1 MTGSQDIS
9 CAPLP
14 SSHSPASTS
23 SVSSAGSYGGYS
35 GSCTS
40 SHPAPPPSRGHP
52 PAPGSYPLPV
62 TGYVTSQQPPS
73 SDQTDGGMASNG
85 GGLCT
90 YPAPV
95 LSGDK
100 LGHETAHMTGPPGF
114 MGWPEGEGL
123 PPGPHY
129 PAYPGYEAAPA
140 PGYPPVVINPAAN
153 GGCEPGAPGHGV
165 TVTTVTGDSG
175 PASSRGQHTV
185 HFHVHQ
191 GEAVSLQLGTEVQMI
206 QGPAT
211 VRMVSTSH
219 EPPVPLPV
227 QVPPGHFVHQLVDEN
242 GILQHVILSQH
253 PTPGLYPSPAIP
265 PHGPAQPPNGTSQN
279 GWQPGAGGQGY
290 VEPTGVPPPTIQC
303 TGPPPAFWNS
313 NESRETQPPRPGK
326 NKNKNRD
333 YNNRYGKGKPS
344 GSSSPSLSVQS
355 TPPQSPVKPR
365 GNAYNG
371 RSSGGWKGSSAT
383 VDDSDESGIG
393 VTGDEDQEEKQ
404 LLLEILSNIRT
415 PGVPEI
421 RARNALLCWAPPT
434 MEPGDTAKFEGVKP
448 IQDTDLEYEVLMSD
462 KGRDGKY
469 RSIFSG
475 ASKDCY
481 LTDLRPH
488 TEYHIRVHAV
498 LKSMNLKGG
507 ASDTVSFVTL
517 ACEPDQPAAPKLV
530 TRSKTS
536 IQLKWN
542 NPGDNGAHIQHFILE
557 SDEGTTATSPV
568 TGHFSTIFEGR
579 SKSFNV
585 QKLQPSTPYKFRLIA
600 VNELGR

>member
-1 MTGSQDIS
+1 
-9 CAPLP
+9 
-14 SSHSPASTS
+14 
-23 SVSSAGSYGGYS
+23 
-35 GSCTS
+35 
-40 SHPAPPPSRGHP
+40 
-52 PAPGSYPLPV
+52 
-62 TGYVTSQQPPS
+62 
-73 SDQTDGGMASNG
+73 MAII
-85 GGLCT
+85 L
-90 YPAPV
+90 
-95 LSGDK
+95 
-100 LGHETAHMTGPPGF
+100 
-114 MGWPEGEGL
+114 
-123 PPGPHY
+123 
-129 PAYPGYEAAPA
+129 
-140 PGYPPVVINPAAN
+140 
-153 GGCEPGAPGHGV
+153 
-165 TVTTVTGDSG
+165 
-175 PASSRGQHTV
+175 
-185 HFHVHQ
+185 
-191 GEAVSLQLGTEVQMI
+191 
-206 QGPAT
+206 
-211 VRMVSTSH
+211 
-219 EPPVPLPV
+219 
-227 QVPPGHFVHQLVDEN
+227 QVPPGHFVHQLVDEH

-253 PTPGLYPSPAIP
+253 PTPGLYPAPTSAMPPQAPA
-265 PHGPAQPPNGTSQN
+265 NGQTSQN
-279 GWQPGAGGQGY
+279 NGYGGPGY
-290 VEPTGVPPPTIQC
+290 VDPATGVAPPPPTIQC
-303 TGPPPAFWNS
+303 TGPPPVFWNS
-313 NESRETQPPRPGK
+313 AEAREAQPPRPGK

-333 YNNRYGKGKPS
+333 YNNRYSKGKPS

-371 RSSGGWKGSSAT
+371 RTSGGWKGSSCGA

-421 RARNALLCWAPPT
+421 RARSALLCWAPPT

-448 IQDTDLEYEVLMSD
+448 IQETDLEYEVLMSD

-517 ACEPDQPAAPKLV
+517 ACEPDQPVAPKLV

-542 NPGDNGAHIQHFILE
+542 NPPDNGAHIQHFILE
-557 SDEGTTATSPV
+557 SDEGTTGTSPV
-568 TGHFSTIFEGR
+568 AGHFRAIYEGR

>member
-1 MTGSQDIS
+1 
-9 CAPLP
+9 
-14 SSHSPASTS
+14 
-23 SVSSAGSYGGYS
+23 
-35 GSCTS
+35 
-40 SHPAPPPSRGHP
+40 
-52 PAPGSYPLPV
+52 
-62 TGYVTSQQPPS
+62 
-73 SDQTDGGMASNG
+73 MASN

-95 LSGDK
+95 ITGDK
-100 LGHETAHMTGPPGF
+100 LSHPEANGHQHTMTPGPPGF
-114 MGWPEGEGL
+114 MGHWPEGEAAL

-129 PAYPGYEAAPA
+129 PAYPGYEAAP
-140 PGYPPVVINPAAN
+140 PNHFVINGGQCEAN
-153 GGCEPGAPGHGV
+153 GNGL
-165 TVTTVTGDSG
+165 TVTTVPGTEGPP
-175 PASSRGQHTV
+175 PASRGGQHTV

-191 GEAVSLQLGTEVQMI
+191 GEAVSLQLGAEVQMI

-211 VRMVSTSH
+211 VRMVHTSH
-219 EPPVPLPV
+219 EPPAPLPI
-227 QVPPGHFVHQLVDEN
+227 QVPPGHFVHQLVDEH

-253 PTPGLYPSPAIP
+253 PNPGLYP
-265 PHGPAQPPNGTSQN
+265 GPAHLPSSNGQTQSNGSWQPQPP
-279 GWQPGAGGQGY
+279 GGQGY
-290 VEPTGVPPPTIQC
+290 VDPGTGGPPPPTIQC
-303 TGPPPAFWNS
+303 TGPPPAFWNGS
-313 NESRETQPPRPGK
+313 EARETQPPRSGK

-333 YNNRYGKGKPS
+333 YNNRYNKGKPS

-371 RSSGGWKGSSAT
+371 RTSGGWKGSSCGA

-434 MEPGDTAKFEGVKP
+434 IEPTDDAKFEGVKP
-448 IQDTDLEYEVLMSD
+448 IQEADLEYEVLMSD
-462 KGRDGKY
+462 KGLDGKY

-517 ACEPDQPAAPKLV
+517 ACEPDQPVAPKLV

-542 NPGDNGAHIQHFILE
+542 NPPDNGATIQHFILE
-557 SDEGTTATSPV
+557 SDEGTTGTSPV
-568 TGHFSTIFEGR
+568 TGHFRAIYEGR